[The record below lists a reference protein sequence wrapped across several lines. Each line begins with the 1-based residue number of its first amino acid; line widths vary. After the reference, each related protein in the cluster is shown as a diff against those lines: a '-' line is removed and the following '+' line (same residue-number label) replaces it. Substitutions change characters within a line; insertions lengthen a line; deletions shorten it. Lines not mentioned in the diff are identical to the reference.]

1 MRIERTE
8 AMTASF
14 SIGFSEHVEYTSV
27 PTKKTKFSKVS
38 ALVHLLYTVTRE
50 STFENNVYAARRQ

>member
-27 PTKKTKFSKVS
+27 PIQNSQKVS
-38 ALVHLLYTVTRE
+38 ALVHLLHTVTRE
-50 STFENNVYAARRQ
+50 STFENNVCAARRQ